1 MGLDMAE
8 LRKRY
13 KYTRMDRDRH
23 GNVRWYTIS
32 PTGKKIRM
40 HAEPGSDAW
49 VREWERARSA
59 ARMPSEGTLS
69 SLIVQYLRSPE
80 YAGLKPST
88 QSMRRRILDK
98 VRDTGGDLPARDV
111 TSADIRA
118 GRDLRRDT
126 PAAANNRMKAIS
138 AVYEWGKEAG
148 LVEHNPVRGVKRLK
162 ETGPGHHTWTVEEC
176 LAFEKRHPIGTMAR
190 LVYALA
196 LYTASRVSDLHR
208 LGPQHLTGDGFI
220 RIRQEKTNAVV
231 VLPVVPPLL
240 DAIEAIPASALTFAV
255 TSYGK
260 PFSVKGL
267 SNKMAEWCD
276 QAGLPQCRAHG
287 LRKATAARLAEHGM
301 SAHQIAAVTGH
312 KTLSEVQ
319 RYTAEA
325 DQKRLAKAAL
335 EGTFGEQSV
344 PPRAEVGRNGNPPE
358 KMPRKNK

>member
-13 KYTRMDRDRH
+13 KYTRCDTDRH

-49 VREWERARSA
+49 VREWENARNA
-59 ARMPSEGTLS
+59 VRMPTEGTLAG
-69 SLIVQYLRSPE
+69 LIVQYLRSPE
-80 YAGLKPST
+80 FASLKAST
-88 QSMRRRILDK
+88 QSVRRRILDN
-98 VRDTGGDLPARDV
+98 VRDSGGDLPARDV

-148 LVEHNPVRGVKRLK
+148 LVETNPVRGVKRLK

-176 LAFEKRHPIGTMAR
+176 LAFEKRHPVGTMAR

-208 LGPQHLTGDGFI
+208 LGPQHMTGDGFI
-220 RIRQEKTNAVV
+220 RIQQEKTDAVV
-231 VLPVVPPLL
+231 VLPVVPPLM
-240 DAIEAIPASALTFAV
+240 EAIKAVPPSALTFAV

-260 PFSVKGL
+260 PFSVKGI
-267 SNKMAEWCD
+267 SNKMREWCD
-276 QAGLPQCRAHG
+276 QAGLPQCSAHG

-312 KTLSEVQ
+312 RTLSEVQ

-344 PPRAEVGRNGNPPE
+344 PLIVPTDSQKRPPG
-358 KMPRKNK
+358 KKAK